1 TTYRRKIMS
10 EKKDNKQTN
19 AVNKGKEKLFSLL
32 NSNSEDEIALKQWK
46 SVIRQMS
53 IDGQW
58 FKRHIGLIL
67 LIVTGIIVYI
77 TCRYQAQQEIIL
89 EEQLKLELQDW
100 KFRTL
105 TRSSELT
112 LRTRQSQIETSLKNF
127 NDTTLK
133 VSTESP
139 YTITITQE

>member
-1 TTYRRKIMS
+1 MRENKQKQPET
-10 EKKDNKQTN
+10 EKKS
-19 AVNKGKEKLFSLL
+19 KLFSML
-32 NSNSEDEIALKQWK
+32 SNSMEEEMALKQWK

-58 FKRHIGLIL
+58 FKKQIGVIIL
-67 LIVTGIIVYI
+67 AVTGIIIYI

-89 EEQLKLELQDW
+89 EGQLKKELQDW

-112 LRTRQSQIETSLKNF
+112 LKTRQSQIENALKNF
-127 NDTTLK
+127 GDSTLK
-133 VSTESP
+133 VSTEAP
-139 YTITITQE
+139 FITTVTRE

>member
-1 TTYRRKIMS
+1 MRENKQKQPET
-10 EKKDNKQTN
+10 EKKS
-19 AVNKGKEKLFSLL
+19 KLFSML
-32 NSNSEDEIALKQWK
+32 SNSMEEEMALKQWK

-58 FKRHIGLIL
+58 FKKQIGVIIL
-67 LIVTGIIVYI
+67 AVAGIIIYI

-89 EEQLKLELQDW
+89 EGQLKKELQDW

-112 LRTRQSQIETSLKNF
+112 LKTRQSQIENALKNF
-127 NDTTLK
+127 GDSTLK
-133 VSTESP
+133 VSTEAP
-139 YTITITQE
+139 FITTVTRE

>member
-1 TTYRRKIMS
+1 MS
-10 EKKDNKQTN
+10 EKKDNKQIN

-139 YTITITQE
+139 YTITVTQE

>member
-1 TTYRRKIMS
+1 MRENKQQQHET
-10 EKKDNKQTN
+10 EKKPR
-19 AVNKGKEKLFSLL
+19 LFSMLG
-32 NSNSEDEIALKQWK
+32 NSMEDEMALKQWK

-58 FKRHIGLIL
+58 FKKQIGVIIL
-67 LIVTGIIVYI
+67 AVVGIIIYI

-89 EEQLKLELQDW
+89 EEQLKKELQDW

-112 LRTRQSQIETSLKNF
+112 LKTRQSQIENALKNF
-127 NDTTLK
+127 GDSTLK
-133 VSTESP
+133 VSTEAP
-139 YTITITQE
+139 YTTTVTRE